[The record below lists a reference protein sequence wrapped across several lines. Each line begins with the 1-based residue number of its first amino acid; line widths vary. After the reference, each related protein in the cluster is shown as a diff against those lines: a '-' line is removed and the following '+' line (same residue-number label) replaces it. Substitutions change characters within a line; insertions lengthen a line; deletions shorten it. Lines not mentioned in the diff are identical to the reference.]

1 MQPGA
6 YVLGVEMDFDLGFT
20 NNQKIQKN
28 HQLLLANFVI
38 SQSQQNQRIR
48 ILPVLQFHVLF

>member
-6 YVLGVEMDFDLGFT
+6 YVLGVEMDLDLGFT

-38 SQSQQNQRIR
+38 SSHNKTNE
-48 ILPVLQFHVLF
+48 